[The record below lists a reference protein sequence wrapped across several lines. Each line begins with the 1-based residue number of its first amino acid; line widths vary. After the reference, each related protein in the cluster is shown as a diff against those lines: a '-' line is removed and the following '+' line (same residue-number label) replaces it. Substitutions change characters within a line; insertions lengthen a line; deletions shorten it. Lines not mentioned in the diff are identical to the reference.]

1 MNDDEMLTLDADP
14 MCTEECD
21 PLPQAGEDPLGAED
35 EVNEEAR
42 SQTAPHVDRQASDED
57 REVSADPVS
66 DPDPDPA
73 SPPAASA
80 EEQLE
85 QLRGELTRLRAEIA
99 AKDAFL
105 DRVGAECEEFHALY
119 PEAALSELPD
129 GVWRDVGRGI
139 PLAAA
144 YALAERRRAYTAQQA
159 AISNRENG
167 ARSSGALEPTEKD
180 YFSPSEV
187 RAMSQ
192 SEVRTN
198 YQKIMRSMQKWR

>member
-1 MNDDEMLTLDADP
+1 MNDDEMHTLDADP
-14 MCTEECD
+14 NRAEECD
-21 PLPQAGEDPLGAED
+21 PLPPTGEDPLGAED

-42 SQTAPHVDRQASDED
+42 SQTDPPMDRQASDED
-57 REVSADPVS
+57 LAVSADPVS

-73 SPPAASA
+73 PSVAASA

-105 DRVGAECEEFHALY
+105 DRVGAECEEFHTLY
-119 PEAALSELPD
+119 PEASLSELPD

-167 ARSSGALEPTEKD
+167 ARSSGSLEPTEKD